1 MMAACR
7 QTRGRGQR
15 QERVRWQDGE
25 NRFESGGVVGGRG
38 QARDFG
44 LSALTSVG
52 LPLADGSYSN
62 FRRLAMADE
71 NSLIYVGFS
80 SSR

>member
-1 MMAACR
+1 
-7 QTRGRGQR
+7 
-15 QERVRWQDGE
+15 VRWQDRE

-44 LSALTSVG
+44 LSALTSVD
-52 LPLADGSYSN
+52 LPLADGSYGNFRRPREADGSYSN
-62 FRRLAMADE
+62 FRRLALADE

-80 SSR
+80 SSRQKL